1 MTATQQA
8 ASLNLLLA
16 RKADNRWR
24 RRRADTITALTFIM
38 LLVMPTGWGWNLLLV
53 AVLFDFCVL
62 FVMWV
67 QGKIIDRDIY
77 EAMIQLQQPD

>member
-1 MTATQQA
+1 
-8 ASLNLLLA
+8 
-16 RKADNRWR
+16 
-24 RRRADTITALTFIM
+24 M